1 MAKKKQGHYCK
12 VCGCYLANEKFSGK
26 GHAAHICKSCAQL
39 SVAERAQRIK
49 ENREPLF
56 HYDADRDARNQ
67 LKKQLIINHLTFE
80 IMTDVYDSYGDC
92 VPVNC
97 VFEIDR
103 VSGWL
108 YLHHAGETQQK
119 RMKNASKA
127 LRWLVHTLE
136 VFDWCEWDGSIVVE
150 ADDIPA
156 HQIKNESSDGSI
168 LIEDDDDADEDDS
181 DDFLF
186 ELFDDLSDDL
196 TDDCKAELHPS
207 KDNRAW
213 SMAITYSHHWKQ
225 EFWSY
230 SEMPEPAFE
239 FYEHLM
245 AYFEP
250 EDDEESDDQSWC
262 DNDA

>member
-12 VCGCYLANEKFSGK
+12 VCGCYRANEKFTGK
-26 GHAAHICKSCAQL
+26 GHAAHICKQCAQL
-39 SVAERAQRIK
+39 SASKRAQRIK

-56 HYDADRDARNQ
+56 RFDADRNARNQ
-67 LKKQLIINHLTFE
+67 LKKQLIINYLTFE

-92 VPVNC
+92 VPENC
-97 VFEIDR
+97 VFEIER
-103 VSGWL
+103 VPGRL
-108 YLHHAGETQQK
+108 YLHQAGETQQK
-119 RMKNASKA
+119 QMKNASKT

-156 HQIKNESSDGSI
+156 HQNKKETSDSNV
-168 LIEDDDDADEDDS
+168 LDEEDNDADEDD
-181 DDFLF
+181 FTF
-186 ELFDDLSDDL
+186 ELFDDLNE
-196 TDDCKAELHPS
+196 DCYSESHPS
-207 KDNRAW
+207 KDNSTW
-213 SMAITYSHHWKQ
+213 SMTITYSHHWKQ

-230 SEMPEPAFE
+230 GELPEPAFE

-250 EDDEESDDQSWC
+250 VDDEESEENDDCSCC
-262 DNDA
+262 DDDE